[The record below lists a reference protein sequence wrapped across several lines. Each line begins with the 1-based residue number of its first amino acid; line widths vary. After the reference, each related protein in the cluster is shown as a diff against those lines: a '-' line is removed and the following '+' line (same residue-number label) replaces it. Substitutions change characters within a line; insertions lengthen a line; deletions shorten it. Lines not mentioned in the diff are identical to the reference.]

1 MEIYQIG
8 NIMTT
13 DQITDQFFELVQRF
27 IHLRPKLALPEHI
40 VRFRQQ
46 MQNLKLGAGTNQED
60 RMFIFR
66 LAIILERAETPP
78 TMGELSTELGIPLSS
93 ATRIVDGLVG
103 ANFIERIPDES
114 DRRVV
119 RVQMTEAGREIYQSV
134 MEFNKQRI
142 THMLSKFT
150 PEEQTQLLHLM
161 TKLFDSLVRET
172 ETKQE

>member
-1 MEIYQIG
+1 
-8 NIMTT
+8 MTT
-13 DQITDQFFELVQRF
+13 DQITEQFFELVQRF
-27 IHLRPKLALPEHI
+27 IHLRPNLAVPEH
-40 VRFRQQ
+40 VERFRKQ
-46 MQNLKLGAGTNQED
+46 MRNLKLGGATNQED
-60 RMFIFR
+60 RAFIFR
-66 LAIILERAETPP
+66 LAIIVERAGTPP

-119 RVQMTEAGREIYQSV
+119 RVRMTETGREIYQSV

-150 PEEQTQLLHLM
+150 LEEQTQLLHLM
-161 TKLFDSLVRET
+161 NKLFDSLVKET

>member
-1 MEIYQIG
+1 
-8 NIMTT
+8 
-13 DQITDQFFELVQRF
+13 
-27 IHLRPKLALPEHI
+27 
-40 VRFRQQ
+40 
-46 MQNLKLGAGTNQED
+46 
-60 RMFIFR
+60 
-66 LAIILERAETPP
+66 
-78 TMGELSTELGIPLSS
+78 

-119 RVQMTEAGREIYQSV
+119 RVRMTETGREIYQSV

-150 PEEQTQLLHLM
+150 LEEQTQLLHLM
-161 TKLFDSLVRET
+161 NKLFDSLVKET

>member
-1 MEIYQIG
+1 
-8 NIMTT
+8 MTT
-13 DQITDQFFELVQRF
+13 DQTTEQFFELVQRF
-27 IHLRPKLALPEHI
+27 IHLRPKLVVPEH
-40 VRFRQQ
+40 VERFRRQ
-46 MQNLKLGAGTNQED
+46 MQNLKLGGVTNQED
-60 RMFIFR
+60 RAYVFR
-66 LAIILERAETPP
+66 LAIIVERAGTPP
-78 TMGELSTELGIPLSS
+78 TMGELSTELGIPLST

-119 RVQMTEAGREIYQSV
+119 RVRMTETGREIYQSV

-150 PEEQTQLLHLM
+150 LEEQTQLLHLM
-161 TKLFDSLVRET
+161 NKLFDSLVKET